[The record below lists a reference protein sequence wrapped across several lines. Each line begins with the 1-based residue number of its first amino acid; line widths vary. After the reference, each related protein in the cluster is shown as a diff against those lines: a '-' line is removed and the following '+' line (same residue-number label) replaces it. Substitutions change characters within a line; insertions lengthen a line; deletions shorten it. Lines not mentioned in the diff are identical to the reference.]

1 MCTTPVLFD
10 LTYWYNLT
18 HCKSFLFPPKFVHF
32 MLCVSVCLED
42 DFGEAWLL
50 PRYSVDP
57 HQMNTPGRSH
67 SEQFI
72 QCGPRG
78 PVALVRAIAV
88 NVSEGRTTQ
97 QEILFHL

>member
-1 MCTTPVLFD
+1 MHGFLAFLQPPSDSSHVCSKLF
-10 LTYWYNLT
+10 
-18 HCKSFLFPPKFVHF
+18 
-32 MLCVSVCLED
+32 SVCLED

-78 PVALVRAIAV
+78 PVALVKAIAEI
-88 NVSEGRTTQ
+88 VSEGRTTQ
-97 QEILFHL
+97 QEMLFHL